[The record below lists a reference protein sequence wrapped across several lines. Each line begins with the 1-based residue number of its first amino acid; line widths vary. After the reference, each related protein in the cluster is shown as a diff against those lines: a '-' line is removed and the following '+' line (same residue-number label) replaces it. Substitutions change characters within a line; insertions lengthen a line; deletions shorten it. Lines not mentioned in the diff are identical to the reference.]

1 MKAPLQR
8 RLRNKSMK
16 RFFLSDDI
24 PNNPRA
30 RTNTLINLCHQGT
43 VTVVERFGRY
53 SHEVSPGIFFAVPF
67 IDTLYSIDLREH
79 VINIRPQSAITKDNV
94 RIELS
99 GSLYLKFEDSY
110 KALYGANRPLFA
122 AVQQAQ
128 SVMRSCV
135 GKMEMDDIF
144 HNRTELNNSVREGIQ
159 NATEFWGLTINRY
172 EVTDITPDIEIA
184 KAMDLQAAAE
194 RHRREKIL
202 AAKAERESIIL
213 ISEGKRLQMINEA
226 KGDAERIVRNAEAK
240 AEAFLKI
247 ARTMEGSEE
256 ARRAMEFDISEKY
269 FIYLQELGK
278 SPSTVFLPADVSN
291 VNQVVA
297 TGIASFRALSQSFSP
312 EVEVHKG
319 SGEQTS
325 TTKVIEENKS

>member
-1 MKAPLQR
+1 M
-8 RLRNKSMK
+8 
-16 RFFLSDDI
+16 
-24 PNNPRA
+24 
-30 RTNTLINLCHQGT
+30 
-43 VTVVERFGRY
+43 VVERFGRY
-53 SHEVSPGIFFAVPF
+53 SHEVSPGLFFAIPF
-67 IDTLYSIDLREH
+67 VDTLYSIDFRET

-99 GSLYLKFEDSY
+99 GCLYVKFEDSY
-110 KALYGANRPLFA
+110 KALYGAKRPLFA

-144 HNRTELNNSVREGIQ
+144 HNRTELNDSVREGVQ
-159 NATEFWGLTINRY
+159 NATEFWGLTVNRY
-172 EVTDITPDIEIA
+172 EVTDITPDVEIA

-213 ISEGKRLQMINEA
+213 ISEGRRLQMINEA
-226 KGDAERIVRNAEAK
+226 KGDAERIVRSSEAK
-240 AEAFLKI
+240 AEALLKI
-247 ARTMEGSEE
+247 ARVMEGSEE

-269 FIYLQELGK
+269 FLYLQELGK
-278 SPSTVFLPADVSN
+278 SPSTVFLPSDVSN

-297 TGIASFRALSQSFSP
+297 TGIASFRALSKSFSP
-312 EVEVHKG
+312 EIKASE
-319 SGEQTS
+319 SSAEQTS
-325 TTKVIEENKS
+325 TPKVIEESKS

>member
-1 MKAPLQR
+1 
-8 RLRNKSMK
+8 MK

-24 PNNPRA
+24 PNNPRP

-43 VTVVERFGRY
+43 VMVVERFGRY
-53 SHEVSPGIFFAVPF
+53 SHEVSPGLFFAIPF
-67 IDTLYSIDLREH
+67 IDTLYSIDFRET

-99 GSLYLKFEDSY
+99 GCLYVKFEDSY
-110 KALYGANRPLFA
+110 KALYGAKRPLFA

-144 HNRTELNNSVREGIQ
+144 HNRTELNDSVREGIQ
-159 NATEFWGLTINRY
+159 NATEFWGLTVNRY
-172 EVTDITPDIEIA
+172 EVTDIVPDVEIA

-213 ISEGKRLQMINEA
+213 ISEGKRSQMINEA
-226 KGDAERIVRNAEAK
+226 KGDAERIVRSSEAK
-240 AEAFLKI
+240 AEALLKI
-247 ARTMEGSEE
+247 ARVLEGSEE

-269 FIYLQELGK
+269 FVYLQELGK
-278 SPSTVFLPADVSN
+278 SPSTVFLPSDVSN

-297 TGIASFRALSQSFSP
+297 TGIASFRALSKSFSP
-312 EVEVHKG
+312 EVVARE
-319 SGEQTS
+319 SSEEQTS
-325 TTKVIEENKS
+325 NPKVIEEGKS